1 MKGEQYFNL
10 YCRVDDRLA
19 DISLPRDVHE
29 IHLAALFAGFTS
41 RISRRPGKRLHETIT
56 SAELIPPPK
65 HKVKYND

>member
-29 IHLAALFAGFTS
+29 IHLAAIFAGYGS
-41 RISRRPGKRLHETIT
+41 RISRRRGRRLHETIT
-56 SAELIPPPK
+56 TAELFPPPN
-65 HKVKYND
+65 HKDK